1 VNLKGQR
8 LAIVVVALSATLV
21 LIGGLL
27 LVGALIGRP

>member
-1 VNLKGQR
+1 MNLKGQR

-27 LVGALIGRP
+27 MVGALIGR